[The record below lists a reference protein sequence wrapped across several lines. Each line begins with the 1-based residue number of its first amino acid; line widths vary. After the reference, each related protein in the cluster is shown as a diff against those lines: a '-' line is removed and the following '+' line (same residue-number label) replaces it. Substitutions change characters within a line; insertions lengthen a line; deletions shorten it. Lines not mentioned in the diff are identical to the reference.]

1 MSARTLDWTG
11 SSGMF
16 YRYWIL
22 GMDANLN
29 AEPGNYIIAREGA
42 ADWYDAIYVGHTDDL
57 SKLMQDHPQMECIS
71 DRNPTHLFVHASSP
85 SEQTRQA
92 EADDIT
98 RLQEPFCNG

>member
-11 SSGMF
+11 SSGIF

-22 GMDANLN
+22 EIGANLN

-57 SKLMQDHPQMECIS
+57 SKLMQDHPQMECIN

-85 SEQTRQA
+85 SEQTRHA
-92 EADDIT
+92 EADDIA